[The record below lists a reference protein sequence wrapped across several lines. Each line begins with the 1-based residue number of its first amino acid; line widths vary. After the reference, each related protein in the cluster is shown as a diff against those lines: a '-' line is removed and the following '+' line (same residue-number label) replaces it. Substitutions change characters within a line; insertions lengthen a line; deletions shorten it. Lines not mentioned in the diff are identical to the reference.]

1 MIKKAVIPCAGMGL
15 RWLPI
20 SKVLPK
26 ELLPIINKPVIH
38 YIVEEAIESGIKE
51 IIIIINEKKK
61 ILASYFKS
69 SPELELFL
77 ERKFLKDSLNSLSE
91 IDNIRNKVN
100 LIYIKQPYPLGLGQA
115 VLLSRDVIGS
125 EPFAI
130 MLPDNLIVAAKPCLL
145 QLIEIFREYQTSV
158 LAIEK
163 VKKDDLS
170 QWGLI
175 KGEPLNE
182 RVYLVQDMVE
192 KPPAEKAPS
201 DLGIVGRYVL
211 SPTIFDF
218 LEKTPPDAHGEIQL
232 TDGLKLLLSTQKI
245 YGYLY
250 EGQRYDVGTPNGY
263 LKAMIGLAPLRRK
276 KEN

>member
-1 MIKKAVIPCAGMGL
+1 MVKKAVIPCAGMGL
-15 RWLPI
+15 RWLPL

-51 IIIIINEKKK
+51 IIIIINETKK
-61 ILASYFKS
+61 ILASYFES

-77 ERKFLKDSLNSLSE
+77 ERKFLKNQLNSLRE
-91 IDNIRNKVN
+91 IDSIRNKVN

-145 QLIEIFREYQTSV
+145 QLIEIFSEYQTSV

-163 VKKDDLS
+163 VEKDELS

-175 KGEPLNE
+175 KGEALKE
-182 RVYLVQDMVE
+182 RLYLVQDMAE

-218 LEKTPPDAHGEIQL
+218 LEKTPPDAHGETQL

-250 EGQRYDVGTPNGY
+250 EGQRYDVGTPHGY
-263 LKAMIGLAPLRRK
+263 LKAMIGLAPLRR
-276 KEN
+276 